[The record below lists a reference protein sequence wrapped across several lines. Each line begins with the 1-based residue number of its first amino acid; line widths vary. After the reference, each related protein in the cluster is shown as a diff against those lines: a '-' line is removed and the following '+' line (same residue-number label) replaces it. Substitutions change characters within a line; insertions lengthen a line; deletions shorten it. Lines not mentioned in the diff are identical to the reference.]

1 MGIYYDR
8 GELFSYFSPGYAIGL
23 VTGGPFGV
31 NQQVPFVTTQTCPVS
46 SYYEG
51 YIPTCG
57 GGTTGSLEYPYTNVL
72 SPAPTNPKASDFAK
86 YLPNATAIMD
96 GAAPVSLGVY
106 DRKNK
111 LPYSINYTLDIQW
124 QPRNDLA
131 FDFGYVGN
139 LGRHQVI
146 PVPFNQPNI
155 ASPTSQVHSQNYSYG
170 YTPENADG
178 SYLQLGDGTT
188 ALLNYEGGNI
198 DLRVPYIGYAA
209 ESITYKAAGVSAY
222 NALQFHV
229 DKRMSHGLQVG
240 ASYTY
245 SHALDEQSALGLF
258 YNGNNPLNLRDG
270 YASSDFDRTH
280 VFNFNY
286 IYRLPDFYGKNT
298 WVGRATDGWA
308 LVGATIL
315 QSGQPYSVV
324 DFSGA
329 VGSLYYSVYD
339 GITNPIVPLNYSACS
354 PKKAETGHSGA
365 FGVNYLPALNPQC
378 FTVPLVTS
386 SSPLASAVPAGDNVE
401 TSFTT
406 GQRNIFRQAA
416 QKRADISLVKETSIT
431 ERFNLKYTFDVYN
444 LTNTTSFDVPGNEV
458 FQNQYFNQFPAVG
471 GAALPTG
478 CNSEGEQTNTSFYN
492 CPAGLGY
499 VSHTIGSPRQ
509 IQMSL
514 ALTF

>member
-1 MGIYYDR
+1 
-8 GELFSYFSPGYAIGL
+8 L

-31 NQQVPFVTTQTCPVS
+31 VQQVPFVTAQTCPVA
-46 SYYEG
+46 YYQYD

-57 GGTTGSLEYPYTNVL
+57 GGTSGSLEFPYTNVQ
-72 SPAPTNPKASDFAK
+72 SPAPTNPKASDFAA
-86 YLPNATAIMD
+86 YLPNAAAITN
-96 GAAPVSLGVY
+96 GAQPVSLGVY
-106 DRKNK
+106 DRQNK
-111 LPYSINYTLDIQW
+111 LPYSINYTLDVQW

-155 ASPTSQVHSQNYSYG
+155 ASPSSQVHGQNYSYG
-170 YTPENADG
+170 YTPTNPDG
-178 SYLQLGDGTT
+178 SYITLGDGST
-188 ALLNYEGGNI
+188 ALLNFEGGNI

-209 ESITYKAAGVSAY
+209 ESITYKAAGDAAY
-222 NALQFHV
+222 NALQVHV
-229 DKRMSHGLQVG
+229 EKRMSHGIQVG

-286 IYRLPDFYGKNT
+286 VYRLPDFYGKST
-298 WVGRATDGWA
+298 LAGRFTDGWS
-308 LVGATIL
+308 LVGLTVL

-339 GITNPIVPLNYSACS
+339 GITNPIVPLNYAACS
-354 PKKAETGHSGA
+354 PKKAESGHSGA
-365 FGVNYLPALNPQC
+365 FGINYAPALHPEC
-378 FTVPLVTS
+378 FTVPIVTS
-386 SSPLASAVPAGDNVE
+386 SSPLAAAIPAGDTVE

-406 GQRNIFRQAA
+406 GQRNIFRQES
-416 QKRADISLVKETSIT
+416 QKRADISLVKMTSIT
-431 ERFNLKYTFDVYN
+431 ERYNLKYTFDVYN
-444 LTNTTSFDVPGNEV
+444 LTNTTSFDIPGNEV
-458 FQNQYFNQFPAVG
+458 FQNQYFNQFPSAGQTAV
-471 GAALPTG
+471 ATG
-478 CNSEGEQTNTSFYN
+478 CNAAGDQTNSSFYN
-492 CPAGLGY
+492 CPAGLGF
-499 VSHTIGSPRQ
+499 VTHTIGAPRQ

-514 ALTF
+514 QFTF